1 MMWTAIIPFRGSGRK
16 SRLSSLLS
24 SDQRRQFSL
33 RMFEHVRDVLAA
45 CDDVEDM
52 VLLSDISLDGWEG
65 QFVRDEGRGLNAELC
80 QWVGGRSS
88 RPTLVLHA
96 DLPLLAPSDL
106 DILLAQAK
114 EATCAL
120 ASDRHSTGTN
130 ALALL
135 DPTGFSFQFG
145 HNSLTLHQQESG
157 GRARIVTTTG
167 LAIDIDTPADYEL
180 ACRTAPETMKF
191 MSLEE
196 DLADRRR

>member
-1 MMWTAIIPFRGSGRK
+1 MKWTAIIPFRGSGRK

-45 CDDVEDM
+45 CDDVEET
-52 VLLSDISLDGWEG
+52 VLLSDFSPDGWEG
-65 QFVRDEGRGLNAELC
+65 QFVRDEGRGLNAELS
-80 QWVGGRSS
+80 QWAESRPT

-96 DLPLLAPSDL
+96 DLPFLAPSDL

-114 EATCAL
+114 NGICAL
-120 ASDRHSTGTN
+120 ASDRHFTGTN
-130 ALALL
+130 ALALM
-135 DPTGFSFQFG
+135 DPSGFPFQFG
-145 HNSLTLHQQESG
+145 PNSLTLHQQESG
-157 GRARIVTTTG
+157 GRARIVTTPG

-180 ACRTAPETMKF
+180 ACRIAPETMKC

-196 DLADRRR
+196 GLAELRR